1 MPYVPLA
8 YTVISNY
15 LCYTLTWMHTTH
27 YTIKNSGYQQ
37 LLASADSFL

>member
-1 MPYVPLA
+1 
-8 YTVISNY
+8 
-15 LCYTLTWMHTTH
+15 MHTTH